1 MTVSVSTPS
10 DREITM
16 TRAFAAP
23 RSLVFDALTKPE
35 LLKRWHGARG
45 WFLVD
50 CEVDLRVGGAWRFVS
65 EGPLGMKMGHSGVYR
80 EISPPDRLV
89 YTETFDDQWYPGESL
104 VTVVLVER
112 GGETTMST
120 TQLFSSQEV
129 RDLVLASPMKR
140 GVSESYERLDVVF
153 TETRLPEGETP

>member
-1 MTVSVSTPS
+1 VTVAVTTPS
-10 DREITM
+10 DREIVM
-16 TRAFAAP
+16 TRAFDAP
-23 RSLVFDALTKPE
+23 RRLVFDALTKPE

-50 CEVDLRVGGAWRFVS
+50 CEIDLRVGGTWRFVS

-89 YTETFDDQWYPGESL
+89 YTESFDDQWYPGESL
-104 VTVVLVER
+104 VTVVLAER
-112 GGETTMST
+112 DAKTTMST
-120 TQLFSSQEV
+120 TLLFPSREV

-140 GVSESYERLDVVF
+140 GVGESYERLDVVF